1 MRSALFSARGVL
13 IALIFLTTPVLVTAQ
28 TKTITGSVKDAET
41 GDPLLGVTIVVKG
54 STVGAVTD
62 YDGNYTIQAPEGAT
76 LVFSYVG
83 YESREIP
90 LDGRSEIQVT
100 LSPEATKLDE
110 IVVIGYGTSSRKL
123 LTSSVSDVSGE
134 ALEGTPGV
142 GIEGALQGRAAG
154 VQINQNSGTPGA
166 APTIRVRGITSIFGS
181 STPLYVVD
189 GIPVITGNYG
199 QIGFEGQG
207 IDATANLDPSNIES
221 VSVLKDASAAAIY
234 GARGANG
241 VVLITTKTGKANQSR
256 IEFKTYHGWQK
267 EWKRL
272 EMMNAGEWKEYVS
285 SFDPGFVEGLDPSVD
300 TDWQEEVFRT
310 APISNYE
317 LSASGGNQDTRMYI
331 SGSYFSQDGI
341 VIGSDYRKFN
351 GRINLDHQL
360 TKRLLLS
367 ARIGTNYGINNRIV
381 GDQTIN
387 GVLPNAISKP
397 PVYAVR
403 DDLGNY
409 LEEGFWDNPVAI
421 GNEVT
426 NQARSFRNL
435 SSIELKYT
443 ITDNLVLNHQW
454 GFDFYQL
461 HEERYEPT
469 TVDRG
474 AESNG
479 IAVDARSEVMKITQN
494 TTLNYTKTL
503 GDHKFNLLLG
513 YSFER
518 FRDRYND
525 IRGINFP
532 NDNLRYLV
540 SAGTIE
546 DASSNARNEG
556 TQSFFGRLI
565 YNYRNRILSDLSLR
579 QDGSTKF
586 GENNKY
592 ALFPAV
598 SVAWRISEEAF
609 MQNASWLDELKLK
622 LSYGLTGND
631 NIGDFRYMNLY
642 SSGYNYMGQPG
653 IIPSQIPNPDL
664 KWETTS
670 NFNAGADV
678 SFLNTRVNL
687 SMEYYYNLT
696 TDLLLPR
703 PIPGS
708 SGFSSV
714 WANVGSLYNRGIEFM
729 ISTVNVERGFRWTTD
744 LNLSFNRN
752 QVLELYND
760 QPFTDE
766 GRGNNAVIVNEP
778 VGVFFMYQSLGVDP
792 STGDLLFTDLNKNGE
807 VDDGDR
813 TIVGD
818 PNPDLTGGF
827 ANEFSY
833 KGIDLRIF
841 FQFSYGNDI
850 FNGTRQ
856 YAEAMKFGT
865 SDNQLATI
873 RDRWKQPGDVTY
885 VPRHDGTYNL
895 FPISSH
901 YIEDGSYLRLK
912 ELTLGYNFPGTL
924 LGRTGFIDGARIYFR
939 GQNLLTFTNY
949 SGMDPEVHYGGPG
962 NISQGT
968 DFFTFPQP
976 RTYIFGINLSF

>member
-1 MRSALFSARGVL
+1 MKGKFFSKTPMLTGLLWLLTPLVISAQVTVTGV
-13 IALIFLTTPVLVTAQ
+13 VT
-28 TKTITGSVKDAET
+28 DEET
-41 GDPLLGVTIVVKG
+41 GESLPGVTIIVKG
-54 STVGAVTD
+54 STTGAVSD
-62 YDGNYTIQAPEGAT
+62 NDGSYTVEAPPGSV
-76 LVFSYVG
+76 LVFSFVG
-83 YESREIP
+83 YESKEVPVDDRTHI
-90 LDGRSEIQVT
+90 DVT
-100 LSPEATKLDE
+100 LMQEVTRLDE
-110 IVVIGYGTSSRKL
+110 IIVIGYGTSSRKL
-123 LTSSVSDVSGE
+123 LTSSVADVSGE
-134 ALEGTPGV
+134 ELEGTPRA

-189 GIPVITGNYG
+189 GIPIITGNYG

-207 IDATANLDPSNIES
+207 INATANLDPSNIES
-221 VSVLKDASAAAIY
+221 ISVLKDASAAAIY

-256 IEFKTYHGWQK
+256 IDFKTYHGWQK

-272 EMMNAGEWKEYVS
+272 EMLNADQWKEYVS
-285 SFDPGFVEGLDPSVD
+285 SFDPDFVDGLDPSID
-300 TDWQEEVFRT
+300 TDWQEEVFRV
-310 APISNYE
+310 APISHYE
-317 LSASGGNQDTRMYI
+317 LSASGGNEDTRMYI
-331 SGSYFSQDGI
+331 SGSYFDQEGI
-341 VIGSDYRKFN
+341 VIGSDYRKFS

-360 TKRLLLS
+360 TKRLALS
-367 ARIGTNYGINNRIV
+367 ARIGSNYSINNRIV

-397 PVYAVR
+397 PVYAVK
-403 DDLGNY
+403 DELGNY

-426 NQARSFRNL
+426 NEARSFRNL
-435 SSIELKYT
+435 SSIELKYNFL
-443 ITDNLVLNHQW
+443 DNLVLNHQW

-461 HEERYEPT
+461 HETRYEPT

-494 TTLNYTKTL
+494 TTLNYRQSL
-503 GDHKFNLLLG
+503 GDHKFDLLLG
-513 YSFER
+513 YSFEM

-525 IRGINFP
+525 IRGVNFP

-546 DASSNARNEG
+546 DASSNARDER
-556 TQSFFGRLI
+556 TQSFFGRLV
-565 YNYRNRILSDLSLR
+565 YNYRNKILSDVSIR
-579 QDGSTKF
+579 RDGSTKF
-586 GENNKY
+586 GDNNKY
-592 ALFPAV
+592 ALFPAI
-598 SVAWRISEEAF
+598 SLAWRISEESF
-609 MQNASWLDELKLK
+609 LQNASRLDELKLK
-622 LSYGLTGND
+622 ISYGLTGND

-670 NFNAGADV
+670 NFNAGVDIGV
-678 SFLNTRVNL
+678 LNSRVNL
-687 SMEYYYNLT
+687 SVEYYYNLT

-714 WANVGSLYNRGIEFM
+714 WANVGSLYNRGFEFM
-729 ISTVNVERGFRWTTD
+729 LNTVNVDRSFRWTTD

-752 QVLELYND
+752 RVLELYND

-766 GRGNNAVIVNEP
+766 GRGNNAVIVDEP
-778 VGVFFMYQSLGVDP
+778 VGIFYMYESLGVDP
-792 STGDLLFTDLNKNGE
+792 STGDLVFSDLNENDE

-818 PNPDLTGGF
+818 PNPEVTGGF
-827 ANEFSY
+827 TNLFTY
-833 KGIDLRIF
+833 GGFDLRIF

-865 SDNQLATI
+865 SDNQLVTI
-873 RDRWKQPGDVTY
+873 MDRWQERGDITY

-895 FPISSH
+895 FPLSSH

-912 ELTLGYNFPGTL
+912 ELTFGYNFPAQWLT
-924 LGRTGFIDGARIYFR
+924 RSGFITQARIYFR

-976 RTYIFGINLSF
+976 RAYMFGINISF

>member
-1 MRSALFSARGVL
+1 
-13 IALIFLTTPVLVTAQ
+13 
-28 TKTITGSVKDAET
+28 
-41 GDPLLGVTIVVKG
+41 
-54 STVGAVTD
+54 
-62 YDGNYTIQAPEGAT
+62 
-76 LVFSYVG
+76 
-83 YESREIP
+83 
-90 LDGRSEIQVT
+90 
-100 LSPEATKLDE
+100 
-110 IVVIGYGTSSRKL
+110 
-123 LTSSVSDVSGE
+123 
-134 ALEGTPGV
+134 
-142 GIEGALQGRAAG
+142 
-154 VQINQNSGTPGA
+154 
-166 APTIRVRGITSIFGS
+166 
-181 STPLYVVD
+181 
-189 GIPVITGNYG
+189 
-199 QIGFEGQG
+199 
-207 IDATANLDPSNIES
+207 
-221 VSVLKDASAAAIY
+221 
-234 GARGANG
+234 
-241 VVLITTKTGKANQSR
+241 
-256 IEFKTYHGWQK
+256 
-267 EWKRL
+267 
-272 EMMNAGEWKEYVS
+272 
-285 SFDPGFVEGLDPSVD
+285 VEGLDPSID
-300 TDWQEEVFRT
+300 TDWQEEVFRV
-310 APISNYE
+310 APLSNYE
-317 LSASGGNQDTRMYI
+317 LSASGGNQDTRMYV

-341 VIGSDYRKFN
+341 VIGSGYQKFS

-360 TKRLLLS
+360 GRRLSLS

-397 PVYAVR
+397 PVYAVK

-426 NQARSFRNL
+426 NEARSFRNL
-435 SSIELKYT
+435 SSVELKYN

-494 TTLNYTKTL
+494 TTLNYNKTF

-525 IRGINFP
+525 IRGVNFP

-565 YNYRNRILSDLSLR
+565 YNYRNRILSDFSLR

-592 ALFPAV
+592 ALFPAL
-598 SVAWRISEEAF
+598 SLAWRASEEAF
-609 MQNASWLDELKLK
+609 LQNASWLDELKLK

-670 NFNAGADV
+670 NFNAGVDLSV
-678 SFLNTRVNL
+678 LNTRVNL
-687 SMEYYYNLT
+687 SVEYYYNLT

-714 WANVGSLYNRGIEFM
+714 WANVGSLYNRGVELLIN
-729 ISTVNVERGFRWTTD
+729 TVNVEGAFRWTTD

-778 VGVFFMYQSLGVDP
+778 VGVFYMYQSLGVDP
-792 STGDLLFTDLNKNGE
+792 STGDLLFADLNGNGE

-827 ANEFSY
+827 ANEFTY

-865 SDNQLATI
+865 SDNQLITI
-873 RDRWKQPGDVTY
+873 KDRWREPGDITY

-912 ELTLGYNFPGTL
+912 ELTLGYNFPVGL
-924 LGRTGFIDGARIYFR
+924 LGKTGFITRARIYFR

-949 SGMDPEVHYGGPG
+949 SGMDPEVNYGGPG

-976 RTYIFGINLSF
+976 RTYMFGINLSF